1 MGKGNE
7 RFGAWSFSAVWR
19 FPEDTVG
26 QQSQDLS
33 LMDSALGCFVLELES
48 CPQYLSYFEFKYSLS
63 DWEVAR
69 TERPIRVPVSG
80 YLQIDRNRAIDS
92 DNLKNWFIADW
103 RPVHRGLR
111 RNETYSAWAQTDAA
125 FRHVQVCGKPSVD
138 CHCEHGVGKK
148 AVSFPTGGMSFDHA
162 ESFLCPDLSVPN

>member
-19 FPEDTVG
+19 FPEDAAG
-26 QQSQDLS
+26 QQSQNFS

-69 TERPIRVPVSG
+69 
-80 YLQIDRNRAIDS
+80 NRKAHPSACLWI
-92 DNLKNWFIADW
+92 LAD
-103 RPVHRGLR
+103 G
-111 RNETYSAWAQTDAA
+111 S
-125 FRHVQVCGKPSVD
+125 KP
-138 CHCEHGVGKK
+138 C
-148 AVSFPTGGMSFDHA
+148 
-162 ESFLCPDLSVPN
+162 NRQ